1 MEYRLHDTK
10 TYTRIVRIISARKRD
25 TSRQLRTPTLRH
37 SNLSA
42 ARIELGAHP
51 RPRHMKPEDFVPQ
64 QVFARGQ
71 LGWDGDRPLG
81 ASFAE
86 EVGGPLG
93 VAGLVVP
100 ELLDLDPD
108 VTDVAFEGLAVIVG
122 AVCKV
127 ARRVG

>member
-1 MEYRLHDTK
+1 M
-10 TYTRIVRIISARKRD
+10 
-25 TSRQLRTPTLRH
+25 
-37 SNLSA
+37 
-42 ARIELGAHP
+42 GAHP
-51 RPRHMKPEDFVPQ
+51 RPRHMQPEYFVSQ
-64 QVFARGQ
+64 QIFAGSQ

-108 VTDVAFEGLAVIVG
+108 VAGVVFEGLAVIVG
-122 AVCKV
+122 AVCEV
-127 ARRVG
+127 ATRVG